1 MLCENYGDNISQGDK
16 NAIQKVGCQVIAKFA
31 KRWKVDGY
39 DYEMRGEMA
48 RQVNLYRLV
57 ELIGQMWWNREV
69 QDKECKPFVK
79 YEFTLLLNDLIQL
92 DLPKFDGI
100 SSQLLNSTELQLLLR
115 TNL

>member
-1 MLCENYGDNISQGDK
+1 MIS
-16 NAIQKVGCQVIAKFA
+16 KFA
-31 KRWKVDGY
+31 KRWKADGY

-48 RQVNLYRLV
+48 RQVNLYGLV
-57 ELIGQMWWNREV
+57 ELIGQMWWNREL
-69 QDKECKPFVK
+69 QDKECKPFLK

-92 DLPKFDGI
+92 DLPNCDGI

>member
-1 MLCENYGDNISQGDK
+1 MIT
-16 NAIQKVGCQVIAKFA
+16 KFA
-31 KRWKVDGY
+31 KRWKADGY
-39 DYEMRGEMA
+39 DPEMRGEMA

-57 ELIGQMWWNREV
+57 EVIGKMWWDREV
-69 QDKECKPFVK
+69 QDKECKPFLK

-100 SSQLLNSTELQLLLR
+100 SSQLLNSTELQWLLR